1 MQPYIPVPLKHK
13 KFLKVQRLNGSTQG
27 IDSMAKT
34 AIIDSIA
41 KTAIIG
47 NQVHHQLYIFM
58 VMQEKRSEAHRAS
71 IKFLSP

>member
-13 KFLKVQRLNGSTQG
+13 KILKVQRLNGSTQG

-34 AIIDSIA
+34 AII
-41 KTAIIG
+41 G
-47 NQVHHQLYIFM
+47 NPVHHQLYIFM